1 MLGVIAGFSVIASV
15 ICVGYILGRTRT
27 LDEHGRRALTRLAFY
42 VATPALLFETL
53 ARADL
58 AILTSPSLLVTAF
71 SMLVVAAVFI
81 AVGALRRWGVGR
93 TTVGALCSSYVN
105 SGNLGIPIAVYVLG
119 DATLVAPVMLLQQL
133 VFSPVAL
140 TVLDL
145 SQRRPGAPRP
155 SVPSLVTTPFR
166 NPVVLASLAG
176 VLVSASGWHVPPVIM
191 EPVSLIGG
199 MSVPAVLLAFGVSLR
214 GSSLL
219 IRGVDRWPVLLSVL
233 LKTAVHPA
241 VAWLA
246 GRYLFGLDGDLLF
259 VVVTAA
265 LPAAQNLHAY
275 ASQYEVGTTL
285 ARDSILLS
293 TLLSAPAILLVSVL
307 LGGT

>member
-1 MLGVIAGFSVIASV
+1 MLGVVAGFSVIASV
-15 ICVGYILGRTRT
+15 IGVGYILGRTRT
-27 LDEHGRRALTRLAFY
+27 LDEHGRHALTRLAFY

-58 AILTSPSLLVTAF
+58 AILVSPALLVTAF
-71 SMLVVAAVFI
+71 SMVVAAGLFV

-93 TTVGALCSSYVN
+93 TTIGALCSSYVN

-145 SQRRPGAPRP
+145 SRRRPGDPRP
-155 SVPSLVTTPFR
+155 SLARIVATPFR
-166 NPVVLASLAG
+166 NPIVLASLSG
-176 VLVSASGWHVPPVIM
+176 VLVSAAGWHVPSVLMDPI
-191 EPVSLIGG
+191 SLIGG

-219 IRGVDRWPVLLSVL
+219 IRGRDRWPVLLSVL
-233 LKTAVHPA
+233 LKAVVQPV

-246 GRYLFGLDGDLLF
+246 GRYLFGLDDDLLF

-275 ASQYEVGTTL
+275 ASQYGVGTTL

-293 TLLSAPAILLVSVL
+293 TLLSAPAILVVSTLV
-307 LGGT
+307 GG